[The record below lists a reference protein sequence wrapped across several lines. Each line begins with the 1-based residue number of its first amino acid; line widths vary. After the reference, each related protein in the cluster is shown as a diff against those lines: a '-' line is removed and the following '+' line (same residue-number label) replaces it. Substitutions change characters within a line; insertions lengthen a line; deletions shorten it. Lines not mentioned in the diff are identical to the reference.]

1 MKKTFSMCF
10 FVNNSQLTFYGLKHN
25 LAEDETRY
33 FYSDQRETDGRND
46 FLHKRR
52 QVKKKLSCLSE
63 KDKNMFGYSWE
74 PLNLSFFPE
83 EACEFIDH

>member
-1 MKKTFSMCF
+1 MKKAFSMCF
-10 FVNNSQLTFYGLKHN
+10 LVNNSQLTFYGLKHN
-25 LAEDETRY
+25 LTEDEPRY

-63 KDKNMFGYSWE
+63 KEKHVWLFMRAIK
-74 PLNLSFFPE
+74 SFFLE